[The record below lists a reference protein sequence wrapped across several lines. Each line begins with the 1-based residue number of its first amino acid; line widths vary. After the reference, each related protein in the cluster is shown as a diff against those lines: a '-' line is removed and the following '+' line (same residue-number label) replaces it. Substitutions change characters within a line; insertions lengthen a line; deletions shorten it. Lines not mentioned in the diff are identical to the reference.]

1 MLFQLGCIICGLAF
15 LIIGIWLKNSR
26 MMDTVYDLYKDHD
39 LNNHVFEIM
48 IDCMWRLALW
58 FMALQI
64 MGIMFT
70 KFGMYKCMI
79 IYTSVMWSGT
89 ILIIAI
95 MSITFHNWGF
105 IEQDLQN
112 EARRYWTTARFIF
125 PERIQ
130 NLEKE
135 NNCCGWH
142 NVFDYCEPANVV
154 AIIRNNMAAFD
165 MEYTVD
171 RREDPFEPLPTNDPV
186 RTLKTTLPE
195 LPVEP
200 AAIISN
206 EEDSDLDY
214 YGFDMEGYGQYSD
227 YSSNSNSENPDY
239 SYELDNGS
247 FDYGTIDYGQLNYRA
262 GTPAPVEFNKHSFEL
277 FRTDESKKSGYICR
291 KIVEESIILEY
302 ETEVCYK
309 NKATGKSYL
318 VNQVCQNRGND
329 KTKICHLDGC
339 EEKLMKAFY
348 RRVLPWIII
357 ALVGTVIVSA
367 TSLIFTTQLAYNFR
381 RFKSDWI
388 QFQKGIL
395 IIFYV
400 GKTGLINSTSGWEK
414 LYVEVRQFCYEYLI
428 CRKGSIIHSL
438 SL

>member
-1 MLFQLGCIICGLAF
+1 MFFQLGCIICGLAF

-171 RREDPFEPLPTNDPV
+171 RREDPIEPLPTNDPV

-200 AAIISN
+200 AAIIYG
-206 EEDSDLDY
+206 EDSDLDY
-214 YGFDMEGYGQYSD
+214 IGFDDDDMDGYGHYSD

-239 SYELDNGS
+239 SYEPDM
-247 FDYGTIDYGQLNYRA
+247 DYGDYGQLNYRA
-262 GTPAPVEFNKHSFEL
+262 GTPAPVEFNTHSFDSL
-277 FRTDESKKSGYICR
+277 FRTDDSKKSGYICR
-291 KIVEESIILEY
+291 KIVEQSIILEY
-302 ETEVCYK
+302 ETEVCYMD
-309 NKATGKSYL
+309 KATGKSYL
-318 VNQVCQNRGND
+318 VNEVCQNRGSD
-329 KTKICHLDGC
+329 GRTKICHLDGC
-339 EEKLMKAFY
+339 EEKLMKVFY

-357 ALVGTVIVSA
+357 ALIATVIVSA
-367 TSLIFTTQLAYNFR
+367 TSLIFTTQIAYNFR

-388 QFQKGIL
+388 QFQKGIMPSFC
-395 IIFYV
+395 IISN
-400 GKTGLINSTSGWEK
+400 GNSGWEK

-428 CRKGSIIHSL
+428 CRKSSCTDFR
-438 SL
+438 